1 MNRQSFRH
9 ILPLLGVLTL
19 LLSACVLCL
28 TLVLGTDRGRQSL
41 LDFITKTTAG
51 PNFRLEMQGLQLGG
65 TCILAHL
72 TLSDAG
78 GPWLEVTNATARPVF
93 GELLLGRISLEHLGV
108 EHFKMDR
115 LPESVA
121 GAEEDSSGFALPP
134 MRIQSID
141 AERIQ
146 LGAALVGREAFLSL
160 GGGIFIDQR
169 QSTAR
174 LRIARLDRDRDVL
187 ELDGRIQDQALGLR
201 LKLNEEPGGI
211 VHEALGLNST
221 EGIALDVAGEG
232 TPSDWPLTV
241 TGRISDAASL
251 GGNATLN
258 FTEDPSIDL
267 RLDLHPGP
275 AWTGLTHLPDS
286 DIKIRADGAWTGQD
300 LRLTTLD
307 LHSGFATIGAN
318 ATWNNESRT
327 LAAALRGTFADL
339 AWIMPTTVATGPTEA
354 RADLLVEPRG
364 LKAQGHIALKDWS
377 LSGTPLQTA
386 SAELFFDMPA
396 GSGQWSAD
404 TSIAAHTPSL
414 PSGLSTWNANAT
426 LGGNATTVLL
436 NNLRLDSERLEL
448 SATGSFD
455 SAVHLDTD
463 LRLRDLPI
471 LPEGSPFSARLKSSL
486 NGQIDPGAPSLS
498 GELSLR
504 ATEISGLPEEAEL
517 LLGQEPKMLVDFS
530 VSPQSVEI
538 HKGQLDSRTKGTVTG
553 AHNLDTGLFQSGFT
567 LALPDLQSGQL
578 RVAHGST
585 LRGKA
590 SGTLQDFNLNL
601 SAESRQILVDTLAIT
616 NTAATIAL
624 KGLPHNPAGTLRTG
638 ALVGGE
644 LAELRVQAEMQK
656 KAVRIPECALRL
668 PQTTLDV
675 SGVFDPASL
684 VFEGDARLISQDL
697 SALGRILG
705 TDMEGGLSAQAKMTK
720 HDAAQTVHIQAQ
732 GSNLSALGM
741 RVGTATLQAR
751 ATPGLPGGT
760 RADVRLDSVSY
771 ADLRADRIEGTMQG
785 AGEGLDFDLD
795 LAHGASDSRLKAR
808 GRFSS
813 TPSRLHIENLQ
824 GTLISQE
831 LRLEAP
837 LDMTF
842 SAIETVWPQTSLAF
856 GPARLRAKGSIT
868 AEQASISADLEGM
881 NPALLRPLYPGLP
894 SAIVSATL
902 TVEGTPLDPDARLNV
917 NAHELRTEET
927 GLENLPDLNATAQL
941 RLRKDSLEARASVA
955 AASAKDLQIDA
966 NFSCPVRAELFSL
979 TFPQDVPLAG
989 QLQGTSELF
998 LLPHFLNLYDQTLD
1012 GKLETN
1018 LKLSGTW
1025 GAPLIEGYGRIRNAR
1040 YENFRSGTR
1049 LEALNLDA
1057 VAKDSRLDLTAN
1069 GTDAGQG
1076 KLDGTGFFDP
1086 LRQTYACDVNFAA
1099 CNLLRLDLI
1108 QSTASGALRFQGTY
1122 DAASLNGTLTLDPTT
1137 VRLPSSMPADMTQIE
1152 IHEINTLPSR
1162 AGVAR
1167 TASSFHTDFDLNVL
1181 IPARLFVQ
1189 GRGLDS
1195 EWSGKLHVGG
1205 NHAQPVLN
1213 GEMTLLR
1220 GKFDFLERT
1229 FGLAKGV
1236 LSLNGETPPNPF
1248 MDIIGEAQIL
1258 DTLVQV
1264 HLNGPAK
1271 DFRLTLT
1278 SVPNLPQDELLAMI
1292 LFGRSMSQ
1300 ISPLQAVRL
1309 AQAAAELTGI
1319 GATPD
1324 FLGKIKAG
1332 LGLQEVD
1339 VSRDEDDNTAV
1350 GVGGYFG
1357 GKYYIRTERSVS
1369 GQDRTKVEVQL
1380 TPKISVETEIGS
1392 DSRQGGGVTW
1402 KHDY

>member
-1 MNRQSFRH
+1 MNRQTFRH
-9 ILPLLGVLTL
+9 IPPLLGVLAL
-19 LLSACVLCL
+19 LLGACVLFITVL
-28 TLVLGTDRGRQSL
+28 LGTDRGRQSL
-41 LDFITKTTAG
+41 LDFITKATAS
-51 PNFRLEMQGLQLGG
+51 PRFRLEMQGLRLGD
-65 TCILAHL
+65 TCSLAHL
-72 TLSDAG
+72 TVSDAL

-93 GELLLGRISLEHLGV
+93 GELLLGRISLEHLGIAL
-108 EHFKMDR
+108 FKMDR
-115 LPESVA
+115 MPESGE
-121 GAEEDSSGFALPP
+121 GAAEDSSGFPLPP

-146 LGAALVGREAFLSL
+146 LGAALVGHEALLSL

-187 ELDGRIQDQALGLR
+187 ELDGRIHGQALGLR
-201 LKLNEEPGGI
+201 LNLKEEAGGI
-211 VHEALGLNST
+211 VHEALGLNGT
-221 EGIALDVAGEG
+221 EGIALDVEGEG
-232 TPSDWPLTV
+232 TTSDWPLTV

-251 GGNATLN
+251 AGNATVN
-258 FTEDPSIDL
+258 FTENPSIIL
-267 RLDLHPGP
+267 SLDLHPGP
-275 AWTGLTHLPDS
+275 AWTGLTRLPDS

-300 LRLTTLD
+300 LRLTTLN

-339 AWIMPTTVATGPTEA
+339 AWIMPAQIAAGPTEA
-354 RADLLVEPRG
+354 QADLLVEPRG
-364 LKAQGHIALKDWS
+364 MKAQGHIALQGWD
-377 LSGTPLQTA
+377 LAGTPLQTA
-386 SAELFFDMPA
+386 SAELIFEMP
-396 GSGQWSAD
+396 SDTDQWSAG

-414 PSGLSTWNANAT
+414 PSGLSTWSANAT

-436 NNLRLDSERLEL
+436 KNLRLGSERMEL
-448 SATGSFD
+448 TAQGSLD

-463 LRLRDLPI
+463 LRLRDLP
-471 LPEGSPFSARLKSSL
+471 LMPEGSPLSARLKSSL
-486 NGQIDPGAPSLS
+486 NGQIDPEAPSFS
-498 GELSLR
+498 GTLSLH
-504 ATEISGLPEEAEL
+504 ATEISGLPKDAAQ
-517 LLGQEPKMLVDFS
+517 LLGQEPKVLADFS
-530 VSPQSVEI
+530 ISPQSVEI
-538 HKGQLDSRTKGTVTG
+538 HKAQLDSRTKGTLAG
-553 AHNLDTGLFQSGFT
+553 AHNLDTGVFQSGFT
-567 LALPDLQSGQL
+567 FSFPDLQSGQL
-578 RVAHGST
+578 RVAQGSA

-590 SGTLQDFNLNL
+590 SGTLQDFSLNL

-624 KGLPHNPAGTLRTG
+624 KRLPHNPAGTLRAG

-644 LAELRVQAEMQK
+644 LAELRLQAEMQK
-656 KAVRIPECALRL
+656 NAVRIPEFALRL
-668 PQTTLDV
+668 PQTTLDA

-684 VFEGDARLISQDL
+684 IFEGEARLISQDL
-697 SALGRILG
+697 GALGRILG
-705 TDMEGGLSAQAKMTK
+705 TDMEGGLSAQAKMSK
-720 HDAAQTVHIQAQ
+720 HDAAQTVHIQAE
-732 GSNLSALGM
+732 GNKLSALGL
-741 RVGTATLQAR
+741 RIGTATLQAR
-751 ATPGLPGGT
+751 TTPGMPGAT

-771 ADLRADRIEGTMQG
+771 ADLRADSIEGTMQG
-785 AGEGLDFDLD
+785 AGEGLNFDLD

-808 GRFSS
+808 GLFSA
-813 TPSRLHIENLQ
+813 TPSRLRIENLQ

-831 LRLEAP
+831 LRLETP

-842 SAIETVWPQTSLAF
+842 SATETAWPQTSLTF
-856 GPARLRAKGSIT
+856 GPAHLRAKGRIT
-868 AEQASISADLEGM
+868 PEHASISVDLEDM
-881 NPALLRPLYPGLP
+881 NPVLLRPLYPGLP
-894 SAIVSATL
+894 SAIVSAQL
-902 TVEGTPLDPDARLNV
+902 TVEGSPLDPDARLDV
-917 NAHELRTEET
+917 RARELRTEET
-927 GLENLPDLNATAQL
+927 GLENLPDLDATAHL
-941 RLRKDSLEARASVA
+941 RLRRDSLEARASI
-955 AASAKDLQIDA
+955 ASASANDLQIDA

-979 TFPQDVPLAG
+979 AFPQSLPLAG
-989 QLQGTSELF
+989 QLQGTAELF

-1018 LKLSGTW
+1018 VNLRGTW
-1025 GAPLIEGYGRIRNAR
+1025 DAPLMEGYARIRNAR

-1049 LEALNLDA
+1049 IEALNLDA
-1057 VAKDSRLDLTAN
+1057 VARDSRLDLTAN
-1069 GTDAGQG
+1069 GTDGGQG
-1076 KLDGTGFFDP
+1076 KLDGTGVFDP
-1086 LRQTYACDVNFAA
+1086 IRQTYACDVNLAA
-1099 CNLLRLDLI
+1099 CNLLRLDLV

-1122 DAASLNGTLTLDPTT
+1122 DAASLNGTLSLDPTT
-1137 VRLPSSMPADMTQIE
+1137 VRLPSSMPEDMTQIE
-1152 IHEINTLPSR
+1152 IKEINTSPGRTGIAR
-1162 AGVAR
+1162 A
-1167 TASSFHTDFDLNVL
+1167 ASSFRTDFDLKVL

-1205 NHAQPVLN
+1205 NHAQPVIN

-1229 FGLAKGV
+1229 FNLTKGV

-1248 MDIIGEAQIL
+1248 LDVIGEAQIL

-1271 DFRLTLT
+1271 NFRLTLT

-1309 AQAAAELTGI
+1309 AQAASELTGI

-1324 FLGKIKAG
+1324 FLGKIKSG

-1380 TPKISVETEIGS
+1380 TPKISVETEMGS

>member
-1 MNRQSFRH
+1 MNRLTFRR
-9 ILPLLGVLTL
+9 IPPLLGIVFL
-19 LLSACVLCL
+19 LLGACVLFL
-28 TLVLGTDRGRQSL
+28 TGILGTDRGRQSL
-41 LDFITKTTAG
+41 LDFITQATAS
-51 PNFRLEMQGLQLGG
+51 PSFRLEMQGLRLGE
-65 TCILAHL
+65 TCSLAHL
-72 TLSDAG
+72 TVSDAR
-78 GPWLEVTNATARPVF
+78 GPWLEITNATVRPVF

-108 EHFKMDR
+108 GLFKMDR
-115 LPESVA
+115 LPESGE
-121 GAEEDSSGFALPP
+121 GAQDDSSGFTLPSL
-134 MRIQSID
+134 RIQSID

-146 LGAALVGREAFLSL
+146 LGAALVGHEAFLSL

-174 LRIARLDRDRDVL
+174 LRIARLDRPRDVL
-187 ELDGRIQDQALGLR
+187 ELDGRIQDQAFNLQ

-211 VHEALGLNST
+211 LHETLGLNGT
-221 EGIALDVAGEG
+221 EGIALDVEGEG
-232 TPSDWPLTV
+232 TTSDWPLTA
-241 TGRISDAASL
+241 TGRISDAARL
-251 GGNATLN
+251 AGNATLN
-258 FTEDPSIDL
+258 FTDNPAIVLS
-267 RLDLHPGP
+267 LDVHPGP

-286 DIKIRADGAWTGQD
+286 DIRIRADGAWTGQD
-300 LRLTTLD
+300 LRLTNVD

-339 AWIMPTTVATGPTEA
+339 AWIMPAKVATGPTEA
-354 RADLLVEPRG
+354 RGNLLVEPRG
-364 LKAQGHIALKDWS
+364 LKAQGHISLQDWN

-386 SAELFFDMPA
+386 SAELIFDMP
-396 GSGQWSAD
+396 SDTGQWSAE
-404 TSIAAHTPSL
+404 TIIAAHTPSL

-436 NNLRLDSERLEL
+436 KNLRLDSERLEFN
-448 SATGSFD
+448 ATGSLD
-455 SAVHLDTD
+455 SDVYLHTD
-463 LRLRDLPI
+463 LRLRDLSL
-471 LPEGSPFSARLKSSL
+471 LPEGSLFSARLKSSL
-486 NGQIDPGAPSLS
+486 NGQIDPETPSFS
-498 GELSLR
+498 GTLSLH
-504 ATEISGLPEEAEL
+504 ATEISGLPKDAEQ
-517 LLGQEPKMLVDFS
+517 LLGQEPKVLADFS

-538 HKGQLDSRTKGTVTG
+538 HKAQLDSRTKGTFAG
-553 AHNLDTGLFQSGFT
+553 AHNLDTGLFQSYFT
-567 LALPDLQSGQL
+567 LTLPDLQTGTL
-578 RVAHGST
+578 RVAQGSA
-585 LRGKA
+585 LHGKA

-616 NTAATIAL
+616 NATTTIAL
-624 KGLPHNPAGTLRTG
+624 KGLPHNPAGTVRAG

-644 LAELRVQAEMQK
+644 LAELRMQAEMQK
-656 KAVRIPECALRL
+656 DNVRIPEFALRL
-668 PQTTLDV
+668 PQTTLDA
-675 SGVFDPASL
+675 SGVLDPASL
-684 VFEGDARLISQDL
+684 IFEGDAKLVSQDL
-697 SALGRILG
+697 GTVGRILG
-705 TDMEGGLSAQAKMTK
+705 TDMEGELSAQAKMTK
-720 HDAAQTVHIQAQ
+720 HDAAQTVHIQAE
-732 GSNLSALGM
+732 GSKLSALGL
-741 RVGTATLQAR
+741 RASTATLQGR
-751 ATPGLPGGT
+751 TTPGMPGAT
-760 RADVRLDSVSY
+760 RADLRLDSVSY
-771 ADLRADRIEGTMQG
+771 ADLRADHIEGTIRETG
-785 AGEGLDFDLD
+785 DGLDFDLD
-795 LAHGASDSRLKAR
+795 LAHGASDSYLKAR
-808 GRFSS
+808 GRFSAA
-813 TPSRLHIENLQ
+813 PSRLRIETLQ

-831 LRLEAP
+831 LRLESP

-842 SAIETVWPQTSLAF
+842 SATETAWSQTSLAF
-856 GPARLRAKGSIT
+856 GPARLRSKGSIA
-868 AEQASISADLEGM
+868 AEHASISADLEDM
-881 NPALLRPLYPGLP
+881 NPAILRPLYSGLP
-894 SAIVSATL
+894 SALVSATL

-917 NAHELRTEET
+917 LASELRTEEA

-941 RLRKDSLEARASVA
+941 RLRRDSLEARASVA
-955 AASAKDLQIDA
+955 SASADDLQIDA

-979 TFPQDVPLAG
+979 VFPEDLPLAG
-989 QLQGTSELF
+989 QLQGTAELF

-1018 LKLSGTW
+1018 FSLGGTW
-1025 GAPLIEGYGRIRNAR
+1025 DAPLMEGYARIRNAR

-1049 LEALNLDA
+1049 IEALNLDA

-1069 GTDAGQG
+1069 GTDGGQG
-1076 KLDGTGFFDP
+1076 MLDGTGVFDP
-1086 LRQTYACDVNFAA
+1086 VRQTYACDVNLTA
-1099 CNLLRLDLI
+1099 CNLLRLDLV

-1122 DAASLNGTLTLDPTT
+1122 DAASLNGTLSLDPTT

-1152 IHEINTLPSR
+1152 IKEINTSPGR
-1162 AGVAR
+1162 TGIAR
-1167 TASSFHTDFDLNVL
+1167 SASSFRTDFDLNVL

-1195 EWSGKLHVGG
+1195 EWSGRLHVGG
-1205 NHAQPVLN
+1205 NDEQPVIN

-1220 GKFDFLERT
+1220 GRFDFLERT
-1229 FGLAKGV
+1229 FNLTKGV

-1248 MDIIGEAQIL
+1248 MDVIGEAQIL

-1271 DFRLTLT
+1271 NFRLTLT

-1309 AQAAAELTGI
+1309 AQAASELTGI

-1369 GQDRTKVEVQL
+1369 GQDRTKVEIQL